1 MLKQV
6 FIINKDLDMGKGKIA
21 VQVGHGEV
29 IYMNYMNKVYS
40 SGHTEFDEWMKDG
53 VMKKVVLKAPFSELI
68 DLCWKLDKQTIWYS
82 IVRDMGLTQVP
93 KDSITCIVTEPLE
106 EELTDKLF
114 GHLKLL

>member
-1 MLKQV
+1 
-6 FIINKDLDMGKGKIA
+6 
-21 VQVGHGEV
+21 
-29 IYMNYMNKVYS
+29 
-40 SGHTEFDEWMKDG
+40 
-53 VMKKVVLKAPFSELI
+53 MKKVVLKAPFSELI